1 MALIPNSELGVLIGN
16 DAAELITL
24 TPGQLATFPLGVL
37 TLGGNDTVF
46 GSVDNEQINGNID
59 EDELAGGGG
68 DDTLF
73 GGQNN
78 DVLDGQGGNDFL
90 FGNLNADLMR
100 GGQGDDNLFG
110 GADNDILFGD
120 FGNDLI
126 AGDLGIDVVTG
137 GDGADVF
144 VLPLRGIDTDFIS
157 DFEDGIDSMLL
168 PTGVTFNQLS
178 ITLRGSDQTVI
189 ALGTEELAVL
199 DDVLPDAITTAD
211 FIEENNSGGGGNG
224 NGNNNGGELPRDNGI
239 ILRLDQGFL
248 YNIELETPLRIMPL
262 GDSITEGQVDRET
275 PEFLHEGYRIGL
287 WNRLIEFGLPFDFVG
302 SKSSGTA
309 NLPDSDHEGHSG
321 FSTNQLTFGKTNE
334 PDSGIDNWIPAAN
347 PNMILLMIGTNNA
360 GNPPDDMLG
369 DLDELIDRIV
379 NVNNFTGELL
389 VSTIPPLDPTGRFEE
404 RIPTVEAYNA
414 GISTIV
420 DSYIQQGQNVSF
432 VDMVNVANGLTIED
446 INEPPNDAGI
456 HPTEEGYEKIADFWL
471 NAILNE
477 AGSIETLSDPN
488 NGTGTDFNDVIIG
501 NEESNNIEGRQGM
514 DRLSGGA
521 EADTFIYTAP
531 DQGLDT
537 ITDFNLDEGDIIAI
551 SAGEFA
557 GGLLPGQLLSTT
569 DPTTGIFVSSPN
581 PSPVGNNANV
591 LYNSRSGI
599 LSFDVDGVG
608 VQPSVELALLTGT
621 PELSI
626 NQFFIF

>member
-46 GSVDNEQINGNID
+46 GSVDNEQINGNTD

-73 GGQNN
+73 GGKNN
-78 DVLDGQGGNDFL
+78 DVLDGQAGNDFL

-126 AGDLGIDVVTG
+126 AGDLGVDVVTG

-199 DDVLPDAITTAD
+199 DDVLPDVITAAD

-224 NGNNNGGELPRDNGI
+224 NGNNNGGEIPRDNAI

-262 GDSITEGQVDRET
+262 GDSITEGQVDRDT

-287 WNRLIEFGLPFDFVG
+287 WNKLAEFGIPFDFVG
-302 SKSSGTA
+302 SKSSGTE
-309 NLPDSDHEGHSG
+309 NLPDTDHEGHSG

-334 PDSGIDNWIPAAN
+334 PDSGVDNWIPAAN

-360 GNPPDDMLG
+360 GNPPDDMLA
-369 DLDELIDRIV
+369 DLDELMDRIITE
-379 NVNNFTGELL
+379 NGYTGKLF
-389 VSTIPPLDPTGRFEE
+389 VSTIPPLDPAGRFEE

-414 GISTIV
+414 GIPTV
-420 DSYIQQGQNVSF
+420 VNAYAQQGNDLVF
-432 VDMVNVANGLTIED
+432 VDMVNVANGLTFED
-446 INEPPNDAGI
+446 INQPPDDSGI
-456 HPTEEGYEKIADFWL
+456 HPTEEGYDKIAAFWF
-471 NAILNE
+471 NAILNQV
-477 AGSIETLSDPN
+477 GSREVLSDPN
-488 NGTGTDFNDVIIG
+488 NGIGTDFNDVIVG
-501 NEESNNIEGRQGM
+501 NGEDNRIEGRQGA

-521 EADTFIYTAP
+521 GADIFMYTAP
-531 DQGLDT
+531 NQGLDT
-537 ITDFNLDEGDIIAI
+537 ITDFNVEEGDRLGI
-551 SAGEFA
+551 SAVEFG
-557 GGLLPGQLLSTT
+557 GGLVSGNPLSTT
-569 DPTTGIFVSSPN
+569 NAATGIFVSSPN
-581 PSPVGNNANV
+581 PNPIGNSAHF
-591 LYNSRSGI
+591 LYNSSSGL

-608 VQPSVELALLTGT
+608 GQPSVELALLTGV
-621 PELSI
+621 PELTV
-626 NQFFIF
+626 NQFLIL